1 MANKLTHLGLAL
13 AISGAL
19 VVVVG
24 GASCSDDNNNASTGG
39 TTGSAGTG
47 GTTGNVG
54 TSGNTATYNMQ
65 LTGANEVPANTSTAT
80 ANVTV
85 MLNKTTGAL
94 TVTGNF
100 QGLTS
105 NATEAHIHGPAAVG
119 VNAPVLVPLTVS
131 TPAKSGTVSATT
143 TMTSPQMNDMVNGM
157 TYVNIHSDMFP
168 MGEIR
173 AQIVP

>member
-1 MANKLTHLGLAL
+1 MANKLTHLMVAF
-13 AISGAL
+13 AIGGAL

-24 GASCSDDNNNASTGG
+24 GASCDDNNNNVASTGG
-39 TTGSAGTG
+39 TTGSAGTTGTG
-47 GTTGNVG
+47 GSG
-54 TSGNTATYNMQ
+54 GNTTTYNMQ
-65 LTGANEVPANTSTAT
+65 LMGASEVPATTSTAT

-85 MLNKTTGAL
+85 MLNKTTGAV

-105 NATEAHIHGPAAVG
+105 NATAAHIHGPAAVG
-119 VNAPVLVPLTVS
+119 VNAPVLVPLTIS
-131 TPAKSGTVSATT
+131 QATSGTVSANA

-157 TYVNIHSDMFP
+157 TYVNIHSQMFP
-168 MGEIR
+168 DGEIR

>member
-1 MANKLTHLGLAL
+1 MANKLTHLGVAL

-24 GASCSDDNNNASTGG
+24 GASCGDDNNNAATGG

-47 GTTGNVG
+47 GTTGSAG
-54 TSGNTATYNMQ
+54 TSGNTATYNMM

-85 MLNKTTGAL
+85 MLNKTTGAV

-105 NATEAHIHGPAAVG
+105 NSTVAHIHGPAAVG
-119 VNAPVLVPLTVS
+119 VNGPVLVPLTIS
-131 TPAKSGTVSATT
+131 APAKSGTVSANA

-168 MGEIR
+168 DGEIR